1 MKESECRNPPKKS
14 SALSLSSCR
23 PRVSAGNTATNDM
36 GGGDRG
42 GGCGGVTLLE
52 GTKVKTPHEVRS
64 VMVIMMSAVE
74 TFFQKTGTVR
84 PTDQEVVVID
94 KAAFILMSLKRG
106 ATGAGQREGRE
117 RWTGARAVAFT
128 ERRVGQGEQ
137 VWTGVSQP
145 LQQSP

>member
-14 SALSLSSCR
+14 SALFLSSCR

-42 GGCGGVTLLE
+42 GGWGGVTLLE

-106 ATGAGQREGRE
+106 PLALGRGRGGSGGRE
-117 RWTGARAVAFT
+117 PVLWLSQKG
-128 ERRVGQGEQ
+128 ESGRVSRFG
-137 VWTGVSQP
+137 P
-145 LQQSP
+145 A